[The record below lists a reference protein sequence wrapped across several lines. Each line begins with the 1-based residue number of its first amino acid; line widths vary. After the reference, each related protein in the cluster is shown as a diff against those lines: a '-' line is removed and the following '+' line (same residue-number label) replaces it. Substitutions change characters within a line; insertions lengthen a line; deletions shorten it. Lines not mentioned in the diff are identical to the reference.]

1 MKTNRIFGILS
12 GMALLLSGACS
23 DDNGLKGG
31 GDPEAGGQQASTGGV
46 FLTVDFSLPDGNGT
60 RSATVGSD
68 GQSDAGTEVGRDEE
82 NNISSALIVLA
93 AADEI
98 PATAGSESEGT
109 AATSKFEKLGFIVA
123 GEVQTNNLSFIN
135 TSNFRALAEVQQ
147 SQLESFYASYGRA
160 AMGSSTA
167 TEGPEVYVFVFS
179 NPTIELREMFNDS
192 MLGKADWVNKICKV
206 IQKVDYDGENVG
218 IWSSNSFLMNNVSLT
233 TRALPKDILE
243 WDKYSTQDNPFHLS
257 GTNENSAD
265 NSDSVTGR
273 GAVKVERSVARF
285 DFKDGSGNNNTYD
298 VICLTGED
306 GEIDPT
312 KPIVEVQLQKMC
324 LVNMCNEFYYLPRV
338 SDDGLLTGDH
348 YALCGR
354 EKAWARDAMGL
365 YSGGNYVVGPYAT
378 TFKAGVEENFSEYFN
393 FPFFDDNGHF
403 NKDMMAKNQRWD
415 VVKIS
420 DVLERGNPDQYA
432 GGTHTAG
439 EYRIW
444 RYVTENVI
452 PGIEQQK
459 NGISTGVVFKGK
471 ILGTDY
477 VEKTDQKEFKE
488 EYWNVGYIK
497 NLNKCLNGQPFIFN
511 GVEHPKLTGDAA
523 DDPLLFYFNG
533 TLYMGWRHIRQ
544 AAIQASVMLN
554 TSGNFEINR
563 SNSLYKAV
571 FGDGPIP
578 PTDKYVQ
585 LLKDGSTKKIDIK
598 DPQWDADE
606 TSEAYIRYTKSADYA
621 WKVWSDDGRHET
633 GSDESGTA
641 VADANLVKMRKAVTD
656 AGITI
661 YQSSIDE
668 DSEFGAGYYC
678 FYYYWNRHNDNGI
691 PGTMG
696 PMEFDVVRNN
706 VYKLSVDGIS
716 RVGHPRIPENDP
728 DDPKPDTPDESDEI
742 YLDVSIKIVPWIVRL
757 NSIQF

>member
-46 FLTVDFSLPDGNGT
+46 FLTVDFTLPDGSGT
-60 RSATVGSD
+60 RSETVGSD
-68 GQSDAGTEVGRDEE
+68 SQSSDGTEVGRDEE

-93 AADEI
+93 AANEI
-98 PATAGSESEGT
+98 AARPASEGV

-123 GEVQTNNLSFIN
+123 GEVQTNNLSFLN
-135 TSNFRALAEVQQ
+135 TDSFRALAEVQQ
-147 SQLESFYASYGRA
+147 SQLQSFYASYGKP
-160 AMGSSTA
+160 SDTA

-192 MLGKADWVNKICKV
+192 ILGKADWVNKTCKV
-206 IQKVDYDGENVG
+206 IQEVNHDGENVG
-218 IWSSNSFLMNNVSLT
+218 IWSSNSFLMNNVHLT

-257 GTNENSAD
+257 EANENSAD
-265 NSDSVTGR
+265 NSSTVTGR

-298 VICLTGED
+298 VICLTGDD
-306 GEIDPT
+306 GKPDPS

-338 SDDGLLTGDH
+338 SDNGLSTGDH

-354 EKAWARDAMGL
+354 EKAWTRDAMGL

-378 TFKAGVEENFSEYFN
+378 EFKAGVKDYFSTYFN
-393 FPFFDDNGHF
+393 FPFFEYDGTF
-403 NKDMMAKNQRWD
+403 NSQMMAKNERWD

-420 DVLERGNPDQYA
+420 DVLKGNPDKYT
-432 GGTHTAG
+432 GGTHSAG

-452 PGIEQQK
+452 PGIEYQK

-477 VEKTDQKEFKE
+477 VENTDQTAFNE
-488 EYWNVGYIK
+488 EKWNVGYIK
-497 NLNKCLNGQPFIFN
+497 NLNNCLNGKPFIFN
-511 GVEHPKLTGDAA
+511 GTNHPALTGHAS

-544 AAIQASVMLN
+544 AAIQASVMIN

-578 PTDKYVQ
+578 PTNKYV
-585 LLKDGSTKKIDIK
+585 LSDGTTKREIV
-598 DPQWDADE
+598 DPQWNADE
-606 TSEAYIRYTKSADYA
+606 TSEAYIRYTESADYA
-621 WKVWSDDGRHET
+621 WKVWSDDGRQET
-633 GSDESGTA
+633 GNDESGAT
-641 VADANLVKMRKAVTD
+641 VADSDLVKMRKAVTD

-742 YLDVSIKIVPWIVRL
+742 YLDVSIEIVPWIVRL